1 MRMKKILLAAALCAA
16 VSFDAAAQFPS
27 KPIRVVVPFG
37 AGSSTDIVMRII
49 AQPLGQALGQPIV
62 VDNKPGADG
71 VIGAVDV
78 IKAAP
83 DGHTLF
89 LATNSPLSAAP
100 HLKKNLPYHPIND
113 FTPISFVGNYTFF
126 IVVHPSVPAKSLAE
140 LISYARA
147 NPGKL
152 NYASGNTTS
161 IVTTAMFSTLAKI
174 NMQHIPYKTEPPA
187 ITDILSGQ
195 IHLMVSSYSTV
206 APHMQAGKLRA
217 LVTTLPERSPLMPE
231 VPTIVE
237 AGFPKF
243 PIVPWA
249 GMVGPAKMPKEVVE
263 RVNRELNAVLK
274 RPEVRESLARQAF
287 APRGS
292 SADEM
297 AAIIKDQLEIWGKA
311 VRDAGITPE

>member
-1 MRMKKILLAAALCAA
+1 MNRLLLLAGALLFAAPAL
-16 VSFDAAAQFPS
+16 SQFPS

-49 AQPLGQALGQPIV
+49 AQPLGQALGQPVV

-71 VIGAVDV
+71 AIAAVEV
-78 IKAAP
+78 MKAAP
-83 DGHTLF
+83 DGHTLI

-113 FTPISFVGNYTFF
+113 FTPIGFVGNYTFF
-126 IVVHPSVPAKSLAE
+126 IVVHPGVPAKSLAE
-140 LISYARA
+140 LINHARA

-152 NYASGNTTS
+152 NYATGNTTA
-161 IVTTAMFSTLAKI
+161 IVSTAMFTTLAKI

-187 ITDILSGQ
+187 VTDILSGQ
-195 IHLMVSSYSTV
+195 IHLMFSSYSTV
-206 APHMQAGKLRA
+206 APHLQSGRLRA
-217 LVTTLPERSPLMPE
+217 LVTTLPERSPLSPD
-231 VPTIVE
+231 VPSIVE

-249 GMVGPAKMPKEVVE
+249 GMVGPAKMPKDVVQ
-263 RVNRELNAVLK
+263 RLNRELNTVLA
-274 RPEVRESLARQAF
+274 RPDVRENLAKQAF

-292 SADEM
+292 TVEEM
-297 AAIIKDQLEIWGKA
+297 SSILREQLEIWGKA
-311 VRDAGITPE
+311 VRDAGIQQE

>member
-1 MRMKKILLAAALCAA
+1 MTRIVLAIALLMAGSAL
-16 VSFDAAAQFPS
+16 AQFPS

-49 AQPLGQALGQPIV
+49 AQPLGQALGQAIV

-71 VIGAVDV
+71 VIAAVDV
-78 IKAAP
+78 MKAAP
-83 DGHTLF
+83 DGHTMM

-100 HLKKNLPYHPIND
+100 HLRKNLPYHPIND
-113 FTPISFVGNYTFF
+113 FTPLSFVGNYTFF

-140 LISYARA
+140 LISHARA

-152 NYASGNTTS
+152 NYATGNTTS
-161 IVTTAMFSTLAKI
+161 IVTTAMFASLAKI

-231 VPTIVE
+231 VPSIVE

-249 GMVGPAKMPKEVVE
+249 GMVGPAKMPKEVVD
-263 RVNRELNAVLK
+263 RLNAELNTALK
-274 RPEVRESLARQAF
+274 RADVREALAKQAF

-292 SADEM
+292 STAEM
-297 AAIIKDQLEIWGKA
+297 TAIIRDQLDIWGKA
-311 VRDAGITPE
+311 IRDAGIQPE

>member
-1 MRMKKILLAAALCAA
+1 MTRIVLAIALLMAGSAL
-16 VSFDAAAQFPS
+16 AQFPS

-49 AQPLGQALGQPIV
+49 AQPLGQALGQAIV

-71 VIGAVDV
+71 VIAAVDV
-78 IKAAP
+78 MKAAP
-83 DGHTLF
+83 DGHTMM

-100 HLKKNLPYHPIND
+100 HLRKNLPYHPIND
-113 FTPISFVGNYTFF
+113 FTPLSFVGNYTFF

-140 LISYARA
+140 LISHARA

-152 NYASGNTTS
+152 NYATGNTTS
-161 IVTTAMFSTLAKI
+161 IVTTAMFASLAKI

-231 VPTIVE
+231 VPSIVE

-249 GMVGPAKMPKEVVE
+249 GMVGPAKMPKEVVD
-263 RVNRELNAVLK
+263 RLNAELNTALK
-274 RPEVRESLARQAF
+274 RADVREALAKQAF

-292 SADEM
+292 SPAEM
-297 AAIIKDQLEIWGKA
+297 AAIIRDQLDIWGKA
-311 VRDAGITPE
+311 IRDAGIQPE

>member
-1 MRMKKILLAAALCAA
+1 MTRLLLGAAALLLALPA
-16 VSFDAAAQFPS
+16 FAQFPS

-71 VIGAVDV
+71 VIAAVDV
-78 IKAAP
+78 IKSAP
-83 DGHTLF
+83 DGHTII

-100 HLKKNLPYHPIND
+100 HLRKNLPYHPIND

-152 NYASGNTTS
+152 NYATGNTTS
-161 IVTTAMFSTLAKI
+161 IVTTAMFASLAKI

-206 APHMQAGKLRA
+206 APHMQAGKLRP

-231 VPTIVE
+231 VPSIVE

-249 GMVGPAKMPKEVVE
+249 GMVGPAKMPKEVVD
-263 RVNRELNAVLK
+263 RLNRELTTVLK
-274 RPEVRESLARQAF
+274 RPDVREALAKQAF

-292 SADEM
+292 TPGEM
-297 AAIIKDQLEIWGKA
+297 AAIMTEQLDIWGKA
-311 VRDAGITPE
+311 VRDAGIQPE